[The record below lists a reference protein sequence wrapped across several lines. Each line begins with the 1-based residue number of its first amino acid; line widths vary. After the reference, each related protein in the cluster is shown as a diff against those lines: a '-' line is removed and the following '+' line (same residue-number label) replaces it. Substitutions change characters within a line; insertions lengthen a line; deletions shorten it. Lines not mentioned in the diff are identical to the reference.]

1 MLRALRR
8 SVTPGRQ
15 AGRRQP
21 AGGAF
26 RGTDA
31 ETARETGRLR
41 RFFLRACTIL
51 VHHQMR
57 HLTRCLIPGCL
68 HQKMIDKLKS

>member
-21 AGGAF
+21 AAGAF
-26 RGTDA
+26 CGTDA
-31 ETARETGRLR
+31 ETVRETGRLR
-41 RFFLRACTIL
+41 RFFWCARTIV
-51 VHHQMR
+51 VHSVRQLNHN
-57 HLTRCLIPGCL
+57 LT
-68 HQKMIDKLKS
+68 KV

>member
-21 AGGAF
+21 AAGAF
-26 RGTDA
+26 CGTDA
-31 ETARETGRLR
+31 ETVRETGRLR
-41 RFFLRACTIL
+41 RFFWRARTIV
-51 VHHQMR
+51 VHRMIQWDQL
-57 HLTRCLIPGCL
+57 LTQQD
-68 HQKMIDKLKS
+68 HYMI